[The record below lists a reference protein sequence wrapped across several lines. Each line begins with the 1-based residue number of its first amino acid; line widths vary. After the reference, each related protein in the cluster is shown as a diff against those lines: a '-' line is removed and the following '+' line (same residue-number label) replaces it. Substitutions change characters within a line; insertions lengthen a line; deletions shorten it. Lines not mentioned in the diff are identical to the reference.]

1 MSYRT
6 LHKANETY
14 ELAVMWLLIAAFLVA
29 VALMFVHPSGAI
41 FVFWAGLIIAAAAWG
56 AEKVVRA
63 VERRV
68 ARRAIARGACPACGE
83 ALGQRQPDGEEW
95 HCTTCESIF
104 LDSGVQIRSST
115 ETAAR

>member
-6 LHKANETY
+6 LHKANESY

-56 AEKVVRA
+56 SEKIVRA
-63 VERRV
+63 IERRL
-68 ARRAIARGACPACGE
+68 ARRTLATGTCPCCGK
-83 ALGQRQPDGEEW
+83 ALDQKEPTNHEW
-95 HCTTCESIF
+95 SCASCESIF
-104 LDSGVQIRSST
+104 LDTGVQIRSAA
-115 ETAAR
+115 ETARQ